1 MSWLIVLAPLFIAGL
16 IFLAYLGGKKAG
28 RKEAEL
34 ERIKKEME
42 QSENVD
48 AIIGNN
54 YNMSADD
61 IDAWLQSHRKK

>member
-54 YNMSADD
+54 YNMSAPSV
-61 IDAWLQSHRKK
+61 DAWLKEKAKK